1 MKTFRFDLEFGPK
14 KIPDFFLFNSKTL
27 SSKKINSNTNYR
39 KLSCDNHIYN
49 INKFYISFADFCRN
63 HILQYH

>member
-14 KIPDFFLFNSKTL
+14 KIPEFFWFNSKIL

-49 INKFYISFADFCRN
+49 ID
-63 HILQYH
+63 

>member
-14 KIPDFFLFNSKTL
+14 IIPDFFLFNSKIL
-27 SSKKINSNTNYR
+27 SSKNINSNTNYQ

-49 INKFYISFADFCRN
+49 II
-63 HILQYH
+63 

>member
-1 MKTFRFDLEFGPK
+1 MYLYGNENLPIRLRIWTPK
-14 KIPDFFLFNSKTL
+14 KIPDFFLFNSKIL

-49 INKFYISFADFCRN
+49 IN
-63 HILQYH
+63 

>member
-1 MKTFRFDLEFGPK
+1 MEMKTFRFDLEFGPK
-14 KIPDFFLFNSKTL
+14 KIPDFFLFNSKIL

-49 INKFYISFADFCRN
+49 IN
-63 HILQYH
+63 